1 MSDCTWLSDRM
12 PLVALGR
19 TEWTADEIHHLSGCA
34 SCQREWDLL
43 RAVSRLGERSAVE
56 IDAPSVSRVLQ
67 QRLGWARRRKR
78 QRKVWGVAGMA
89 AAAALAGLLWSGQ
102 ADPPFL
108 PSSSAPAV
116 AGLQIPLPELEDLQA
131 AELDSVLRGMDQP
144 VPDLDTL
151 ETTDPE
157 AFESPELETVYDYWE
172 G

>member
-19 TEWTADEIHHLSGCA
+19 AEWTVEESHHLSGCP
-34 SCQREWDLL
+34 SCQREWELL
-43 RAVSRLGERSAVE
+43 RTASRLGDRAAAE
-56 IDAPSVSRVLQ
+56 IDASSITRVVR
-67 QRLGWARRRKR
+67 QRLGWANGRRQ
-78 QRKVWGVAGMA
+78 QRKAWGFAGIA

-102 ADPPFL
+102 ADPPL
-108 PSSSAPAV
+108 PPSSSAV
-116 AGLQIPLPELEDLQA
+116 AGLHIPLPELEDLQP

-144 VPDLDTL
+144 APDLDTL

-157 AFESPELETVYDYWE
+157 AIEARELETVYDYWE